1 MLPSGSGI
9 GSERAR
15 EAIILSPRA
24 QRESFSLPGASMRAQ
39 ARSRRAPRPLACE
52 SRVWEARPSRV
63 SHPLLFV
70 FAAVLARAVRSE
82 PNGGPETT

>member
-1 MLPSGSGI
+1 
-9 GSERAR
+9 
-15 EAIILSPRA
+15 
-24 QRESFSLPGASMRAQ
+24 MRAQ